1 MAKECSRDGTTIVHG
16 AMSWLF
22 EDEELVALIKEEILL
37 YLHHCRRVN
46 GQPNLGWLKSAYH
59 SQIQQIVGQDLVYYA
74 LVAATSSNKTWK
86 QISYPYYMKAVFPED
101 NIYFQHLDLN
111 MKRYL

>member
-1 MAKECSRDGTTIVHG
+1 MAKECSRDGTTIVHV

-46 GQPNLGWLKSAYH
+46 GQPNPGWLRSAYH
-59 SQIQQIVGQDLVYYA
+59 LQIQQIARPDLVYYA
-74 LVAATSSNKTWK
+74 LVAATSPNKTWK
-86 QISYPYYMKAVFPED
+86 
-101 NIYFQHLDLN
+101 
-111 MKRYL
+111 